1 MIGQMILLLTTTG
14 RKTGKKRV
22 TPLQYEEIDGK
33 IFLGSA
39 LGERADWVENIKTNP
54 SVEIRVKS
62 KKIIGSGKL
71 ITDAK
76 QVTDFLEERLRRH
89 PKMISAILRSEG
101 LVIPFERKALEEYAS
116 GLTVVMIEPP
126 AGDY

>member
-22 TPLQYEEIDGK
+22 TPLQYEEMDGK

-39 LGERADWVENIKTNP
+39 LGEKADWVENIKANP

-62 KKIIGSGKL
+62 KKMIGMGKL

-76 QVTDFLEERLRRH
+76 LVTDFLEERLRRH
-89 PKMISAILRSEG
+89 PRMISAILQAEG
-101 LVIPFERKALEEYAS
+101 LHIPIERKALEQYGA
-116 GLTVVMIEPP
+116 GLTVVVIEPIE
-126 AGDY
+126 